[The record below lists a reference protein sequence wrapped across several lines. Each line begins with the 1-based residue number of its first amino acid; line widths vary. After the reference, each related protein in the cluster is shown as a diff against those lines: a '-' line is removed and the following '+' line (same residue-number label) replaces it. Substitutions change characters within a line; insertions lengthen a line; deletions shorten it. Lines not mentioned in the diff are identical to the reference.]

1 MPPDVNCTMKVL
13 PQEMFIERFVSRVE
27 SVKLRSQLLT
37 TTCCA
42 TVSVVTKYGLER
54 VGVCKKNL
62 DRMDQGNEWNVT
74 PTGERQVVMSGH
86 GREAVAYDMWFNFH
100 LKVTY
105 FLSDAAQ
112 RVLHKF
118 IQKLLKC
125 V

>member
-1 MPPDVNCTMKVL
+1 ML
-13 PQEMFIERFVSRVE
+13 IERFVSKVE
-27 SVKLRSQLLT
+27 SVQLRSQLLT
-37 TTCCA
+37 TTCSA
-42 TVSVVTKYGLER
+42 TVSVATKYGLER

-62 DRMDQGNEWNVT
+62 DRMGL
-74 PTGERQVVMSGH
+74 TGERQVVMSGH
-86 GREAVAYDMWFNFH
+86 GREAVAYDMSFNFH

>member
-1 MPPDVNCTMKVL
+1 MDWNEWVFVRK
-13 PQEMFIERFVSRVE
+13 IEIGWD
-27 SVKLRSQLLT
+27 K
-37 TTCCA
+37 
-42 TVSVVTKYGLER
+42 
-54 VGVCKKNL
+54 
-62 DRMDQGNEWNVT
+62 GNEWNVT

-86 GREAVAYDMWFNFH
+86 GREAVAYDMSFNFH